1 MPYIGNNIRAADDYR
16 LIDDIS
22 SSFNGSTTSF
32 ALQIAGSSPVPFPKS
47 PQQCL
52 ISVNGVIQEPDPT
65 GSSGFNLVGT
75 NIVFSSA
82 PTNGHAFFG
91 IVYATAD
98 YLNAGGTFPA
108 GSTGSPSITFTT
120 DQDTGL
126 YRKGSG
132 SIGFV
137 SNSTEIANVDSNGIT
152 STQFIGGGAN
162 ITGIAAGNIASGT
175 IATARIPT
183 LNQDTTG
190 TAAIATTVTVAD
202 ESSDTTCFP
211 LFSTAATG
219 NLAPKSGT
227 NLTFNSSSGLLTAT
241 EFSGSGA
248 SLTTLNASNISSG
261 TIASARVPTLNQD
274 TTGTAAIATTITVA
288 DESSDTGCNV
298 LFATSASG
306 NLGAKT
312 GSNLTFNS
320 STGLLTATSFSGS
333 GASLTGVLKN
343 IVEDTTP
350 QLGGDLDTNGHEIFL
365 DDNHA
370 LKCGAGNDLVIESD
384 GTNGLIKN
392 HVGGSIFIR
401 ANANVQLMTNASGG
415 GADDA
420 VKCVNN
426 GQVELYY
433 DNVKKAHTYAD
444 GFKVDGVQRNVKAGY
459 NYLLIGSNDASG
471 ATLTLD
477 GDSNGDGAGGDYA
490 YIEHGSDGDLSIHCD
505 NPAGDS
511 QFELYVGS
519 GSTTAIIAQAAGET
533 QLYHNGSLK
542 INTGAVY
549 NEIQGASNGNP
560 AGLKVRNTDTNSNHS
575 HAELRLESK
584 NGASYGAIFN
594 DHNNGC
600 VRIGHNTT
608 GNTLEVFSDGVI
620 RMQGIK
626 FGSDISDSNKLDDY
640 EEGTWTPTVQGTTT
654 AGTASYSAQAGKYTK
669 IGNKVFWE
677 CYVSWSSGTGAGN
690 LYVYGLPFTNG
701 GSTYSACTIG
711 YIHNFT
717 LRSGHT
723 PMGLT
728 GSNDTFLYFYE
739 VPSGGGSNVQLQYD
753 SGASMIMTGHYQIQ

>member
-32 ALQIAGSSPVPFPKS
+32 ALQISGSTPVPFPKS

-190 TAAIATTVTVAD
+190 TAAIATTITVAD

-211 LFSTAATG
+211 LFSTSDSG
-219 NLAPKSGT
+219 NIAPKSGS

-241 EFSGSGA
+241 AFSGSGA
-248 SLTTLNASNISSG
+248 SLTALNASNISSG

-288 DESSDTGCNV
+288 DESSDTGCFV
-298 LFATSASG
+298 LFSTSASG
-306 NLGAKT
+306 NLAPKS

-320 STGLLTATSFSGS
+320 SSGLLTATGFSGN
-333 GASLTGVLKN
+333 LTGTLQTAAQGNVTSLGTLTGLTVGGDATFQGDNYN
-343 IVEDTTP
+343 IVWDKSDNALEFSDNSKLRIGDGPDLQIYHTGSHSYIREEGTGSLRILGDDIQISNQSDTESQASFTANGAV
-350 QLGGDLDTNGHEIFL
+350 QLFFNGGNTFKTEQNGVRIVGHAGADVTALSDGSTITVDFRGGTHFSVTLGGNRTFGNP
-365 DDNHA
+365 DNTSSA
-370 LKCGAGNDLVIESD
+370 
-384 GTNGLIKN
+384 
-392 HVGGSIFIR
+392 VGSSGSIFITQDGTGSR
-401 ANANVQLMTNASGG
+401 TASFHADYKFPGGTAPTLSTAANAVDRL
-415 GADDA
+415 DY
-420 VKCVNN
+420 VV
-426 GQVELYY
+426 
-433 DNVKKAHTYAD
+433 KAH
-444 GFKVDGVQRNVKAGY
+444 NVVHCVV
-459 NYLLIGSNDASG
+459 S
-471 ATLTLD
+471 LD
-477 GDSNGDGAGGDYA
+477 
-490 YIEHGSDGDLSIHCD
+490 
-505 NPAGDS
+505 
-511 QFELYVGS
+511 V
-519 GSTTAIIAQAAGET
+519 
-533 QLYHNGSLK
+533 K
-542 INTGAVY
+542 
-549 NEIQGASNGNP
+549 
-560 AGLKVRNTDTNSNHS
+560 
-575 HAELRLESK
+575 
-584 NGASYGAIFN
+584 
-594 DHNNGC
+594 
-600 VRIGHNTT
+600 
-608 GNTLEVFSDGVI
+608 
-620 RMQGIK
+620 
-626 FGSDISDSNKLDDY
+626 
-640 EEGTWTPTVQGTTT
+640 
-654 AGTASYSAQAGKYTK
+654 
-669 IGNKVFWE
+669 
-677 CYVSWSSGTGAGN
+677 
-690 LYVYGLPFTNG
+690 
-701 GSTYSACTIG
+701 
-711 YIHNFT
+711 
-717 LRSGHT
+717 
-723 PMGLT
+723 
-728 GSNDTFLYFYE
+728 
-739 VPSGGGSNVQLQYD
+739 
-753 SGASMIMTGHYQIQ
+753 

>member
-32 ALQIAGSSPVPFPKS
+32 ALQISGSSPVPFPKS

-202 ESSDTTCFP
+202 ESSDSTCFP

-219 NLAPKSGT
+219 NLAPKSGS
-227 NLTFNSSSGLLTAT
+227 NLTFNSAQGILTAT
-241 EFSGSGA
+241 QFSGNGST
-248 SLTTLNASNISSG
+248 LTNLNASNIASG

-274 TTGTAAIATTITVA
+274 TTGTAAIATTITVT

-333 GASLTGVLKN
+333 GASLTGVLSD
-343 IVEDTTP
+343 IVEDTSP
-350 QLGGDLDTNGHEIFL
+350 QLGGNLDTNSFEIDL
-365 DDNHA
+365 DDGHGVRFKNGSGTIRLQQYVSGGNGYLQNSEGDLLIETIGSGDDIILTSVDDIQ
-370 LKCGAGNDLVIESD
+370 LKPQGGENGVKVVGNGGVELYHNNSKHFETSAYGVFVTGGANGNFGSHSGGTVTFDLSSSAYHFVNMNANSTFAAPINAQIGHS
-384 GTNGLIKN
+384 
-392 HVGGSIFIR
+392 GSIFLIQDGTGGR
-401 ANANVQLMTNASGG
+401 TGSFNSAFKFIGGTAPTLSTAANAVDRLDFIVE
-415 GADDA
+415 DD
-420 VKCVNN
+420 
-426 GQVELYY
+426 
-433 DNVKKAHTYAD
+433 
-444 GFKVDGVQRNVKAGY
+444 
-459 NYLLIGSNDASG
+459 S
-471 ATLTLD
+471 
-477 GDSNGDGAGGDYA
+477 
-490 YIEHGSDGDLSIHCD
+490 
-505 NPAGDS
+505 P
-511 QFELYVGS
+511 
-519 GSTTAIIAQAAGET
+519 
-533 QLYHNGSLK
+533 
-542 INTGAVY
+542 
-549 NEIQGASNGNP
+549 
-560 AGLKVRNTDTNSNHS
+560 LKVHIAVS
-575 HAELRLESK
+575 
-584 NGASYGAIFN
+584 
-594 DHNNGC
+594 
-600 VRIGHNTT
+600 
-608 GNTLEVFSDGVI
+608 
-620 RMQGIK
+620 
-626 FGSDISDSNKLDDY
+626 LD
-640 EEGTWTPTVQGTTT
+640 V
-654 AGTASYSAQAGKYTK
+654 K
-669 IGNKVFWE
+669 
-677 CYVSWSSGTGAGN
+677 
-690 LYVYGLPFTNG
+690 
-701 GSTYSACTIG
+701 
-711 YIHNFT
+711 
-717 LRSGHT
+717 
-723 PMGLT
+723 
-728 GSNDTFLYFYE
+728 
-739 VPSGGGSNVQLQYD
+739 
-753 SGASMIMTGHYQIQ
+753 

>member
-32 ALQIAGSSPVPFPKS
+32 ALQISGSTPVPFPKS

-202 ESSDTTCFP
+202 ESSDSTCFP

-219 NLAPKSGT
+219 NLAPKSGS
-227 NLTFNSSSGLLTAT
+227 NLTFNSAQGILTAT
-241 EFSGSGA
+241 QFSGNGST
-248 SLTTLNASNISSG
+248 LTNLNASNIASG

-274 TTGTAAIATTITVA
+274 TTGTAAIATTITVT

-333 GASLTGVLKN
+333 GASLTGVLSD
-343 IVEDTTP
+343 IVEDTSP
-350 QLGGDLDTNGHEIFL
+350 QLGGNLDTNSFEIDL
-365 DDNHA
+365 DDGHGVRFKNGSGTIRLQQYVSGGNGYLQNSEGDLLIETIGSGDDIILTSVDDIQ
-370 LKCGAGNDLVIESD
+370 LKPQGGENGVKVVGNGGVELYHNNSKHFETSAYGVFVTGGANGNFGSHSGGTVTFDLSSSAYHFVNMNANSTFAAPINAQIGHS
-384 GTNGLIKN
+384 
-392 HVGGSIFIR
+392 GSIFLIQDGTGGR
-401 ANANVQLMTNASGG
+401 TGSFNSAFKFIGGTAPTLSTAANAVDRLDFIVE
-415 GADDA
+415 DD
-420 VKCVNN
+420 
-426 GQVELYY
+426 
-433 DNVKKAHTYAD
+433 
-444 GFKVDGVQRNVKAGY
+444 
-459 NYLLIGSNDASG
+459 S
-471 ATLTLD
+471 
-477 GDSNGDGAGGDYA
+477 
-490 YIEHGSDGDLSIHCD
+490 
-505 NPAGDS
+505 P
-511 QFELYVGS
+511 
-519 GSTTAIIAQAAGET
+519 
-533 QLYHNGSLK
+533 
-542 INTGAVY
+542 
-549 NEIQGASNGNP
+549 
-560 AGLKVRNTDTNSNHS
+560 LKVHIAVS
-575 HAELRLESK
+575 
-584 NGASYGAIFN
+584 
-594 DHNNGC
+594 
-600 VRIGHNTT
+600 
-608 GNTLEVFSDGVI
+608 
-620 RMQGIK
+620 
-626 FGSDISDSNKLDDY
+626 LD
-640 EEGTWTPTVQGTTT
+640 V
-654 AGTASYSAQAGKYTK
+654 K
-669 IGNKVFWE
+669 
-677 CYVSWSSGTGAGN
+677 
-690 LYVYGLPFTNG
+690 
-701 GSTYSACTIG
+701 
-711 YIHNFT
+711 
-717 LRSGHT
+717 
-723 PMGLT
+723 
-728 GSNDTFLYFYE
+728 
-739 VPSGGGSNVQLQYD
+739 
-753 SGASMIMTGHYQIQ
+753 

>member
-65 GSSGFNLVGT
+65 GASGFNLVGT

-190 TAAIATTVTVAD
+190 TAAIATTITVAD

-219 NLAPKSGT
+219 DLAPKSGS

-241 EFSGSGA
+241 AFSGSGA

-306 NLGAKT
+306 DLGAKT

-320 STGLLTATSFSGS
+320 SSGALSATTFVGNIDAVDGDFDGTLEADAITVGGTALNTVIAGVTVTNATNAVNADTVDSLHASDFLRSNATDSASGLLTLDKIVVGGLCRVDITTHGGGTVTVDMDTSCHHLVNMTANSTF
-333 GASLTGVLKN
+333 AQPNNQNTGQ
-343 IVEDTTP
+343 T
-350 QLGGDLDTNGHEIFL
+350 
-365 DDNHA
+365 
-370 LKCGAGNDLVIESD
+370 
-384 GTNGLIKN
+384 
-392 HVGGSIFIR
+392 GSIFLVQDGTGSR
-401 ANANVQLMTNASGG
+401 TASFNSAYKFVGGTAPTLSTAANAV
-415 GADDA
+415 DRIDYV
-420 VKCVNN
+420 VK
-426 GQVELYY
+426 
-433 DNVKKAHTYAD
+433 
-444 GFKVDGVQRNVKAGY
+444 
-459 NYLLIGSNDASG
+459 
-471 ATLTLD
+471 
-477 GDSNGDGAGGDYA
+477 DSN
-490 YIEHGSDGDLSIHCD
+490 EIHC
-505 NPAGDS
+505 A
-511 QFELYVGS
+511 
-519 GSTTAIIAQAAGET
+519 
-533 QLYHNGSLK
+533 
-542 INTGAVY
+542 
-549 NEIQGASNGNP
+549 
-560 AGLKVRNTDTNSNHS
+560 
-575 HAELRLESK
+575 
-584 NGASYGAIFN
+584 
-594 DHNNGC
+594 
-600 VRIGHNTT
+600 
-608 GNTLEVFSDGVI
+608 FSAD
-620 RMQGIK
+620 IK
-626 FGSDISDSNKLDDY
+626 
-640 EEGTWTPTVQGTTT
+640 
-654 AGTASYSAQAGKYTK
+654 
-669 IGNKVFWE
+669 
-677 CYVSWSSGTGAGN
+677 
-690 LYVYGLPFTNG
+690 
-701 GSTYSACTIG
+701 
-711 YIHNFT
+711 
-717 LRSGHT
+717 
-723 PMGLT
+723 
-728 GSNDTFLYFYE
+728 
-739 VPSGGGSNVQLQYD
+739 
-753 SGASMIMTGHYQIQ
+753 

>member
-183 LNQDTTG
+183 LNQNTTG
-190 TAAIATTVTVAD
+190 TAAIATTITVAD

-320 STGLLTATSFSGS
+320 SSGLLTATGFSGD
-333 GASLTGVLKN
+333 LTGTLQTAAQGNV
-343 IVEDTTP
+343 TS
-350 QLGGDLDTNGHEIFL
+350 LGTLTGLTVSGDATFTGDNYNAVWDKSSNRLEFADNAAATFGDGVDLLIYHDGSNSYVQDNG
-365 DDNHA
+365 
-370 LKCGAGNDLVIESD
+370 
-384 GTNGLIKN
+384 
-392 HVGGSIFIR
+392 VGDIFIQSQSNVR
-401 ANANVQLMTNASGG
+401 IKSADEDAIKCTANAG
-415 GADDA
+415 
-420 VKCVNN
+420 
-426 GQVELYY
+426 VELYY
-433 DNVKKAHTYAD
+433 NNSKHFETTAY
-444 GFKVDGVQRNVKAGY
+444 GVFVTG
-459 NYLLIGSNDASG
+459 G
-471 ATLTLD
+471 A
-477 GDSNGDGAGGDYA
+477 NGNTTTHGG
-490 YIEHGSDGDLSIHCD
+490 GTVTFDLSGSAYHFVNMTANSTFAAPINAQIGH
-505 NPAGDS
+505 
-511 QFELYVGS
+511 S
-519 GSTTAIIAQAAGET
+519 GSIFLIQDGTGGRTGSFNSAFKFIGGSAPTLSTAA
-533 QLYHNGSLK
+533 N
-542 INTGAVY
+542 AVDRLDFIV
-549 NEIQGASNGNP
+549 EDDSP
-560 AGLKVRNTDTNSNHS
+560 LKVHIAVS
-575 HAELRLESK
+575 
-584 NGASYGAIFN
+584 
-594 DHNNGC
+594 
-600 VRIGHNTT
+600 
-608 GNTLEVFSDGVI
+608 
-620 RMQGIK
+620 
-626 FGSDISDSNKLDDY
+626 LD
-640 EEGTWTPTVQGTTT
+640 V
-654 AGTASYSAQAGKYTK
+654 K
-669 IGNKVFWE
+669 
-677 CYVSWSSGTGAGN
+677 
-690 LYVYGLPFTNG
+690 
-701 GSTYSACTIG
+701 
-711 YIHNFT
+711 
-717 LRSGHT
+717 
-723 PMGLT
+723 
-728 GSNDTFLYFYE
+728 
-739 VPSGGGSNVQLQYD
+739 
-753 SGASMIMTGHYQIQ
+753 